1 MEIWGRTAITMKAY
15 MTKLKLSLGAGMRSL
30 EERIS
35 RSIWRNTLRDWLE
48 LSRVDVVIVGAGP
61 SGMTAAKYLAERG
74 LKTVVFERRLGFGGG
89 IGGGGMLMHKV
100 VVDEQALPILNDF
113 GIRYFKDEE
122 EGLYVIDASELMAKL
137 ASRAI
142 DSGAKIVNG
151 VHVEDVIYRE
161 NPLRIEGVV
170 IQWSAV
176 VLSGLHVDPLFVSSK
191 AVVDATG
198 HDAEVLKIVA
208 RKVPGVNMQLVGER
222 AAYSEASERLVV
234 ERTGRVIP
242 GLYVAGMA
250 VAALYGLPR
259 MGPIFSSM
267 LLSGRKVAE
276 EIMRDIS

>member
-1 MEIWGRTAITMKAY
+1 MLKTVVGVKMK
-15 MTKLKLSLGAGMRSL
+15 TL

-74 LKTVVFERRLGFGGG
+74 LKTVIFERRLGFGGG

-100 VVDEQALPILNDF
+100 VVDERCLPILNDF
-113 GIRYFKDEE
+113 GVRYLKDEE

-176 VLSGLHVDPLFVSSK
+176 LMSGLHVDPLFVSSK

-198 HDAEVLKIVA
+198 HEAEVLRIVA
-208 RKVPGVNMQLVGER
+208 RKVPGANIQLVGEK
-222 AAYSEASERLVV
+222 AAYAEASERLVV

-250 VAALYGLPR
+250 VAALHGLPR

-267 LLSGRKVAE
+267 LLSGKKVAE
-276 EIMRDIS
+276 AIMKDVS

>member
-1 MEIWGRTAITMKAY
+1 M
-15 MTKLKLSLGAGMRSL
+15 SL
-30 EERIS
+30 EERIT
-35 RSIWRNTLRDWLE
+35 RSIWKNTVRDWLE
-48 LSRVDVVIVGAGP
+48 LSRVDVAIVGAGP

-74 LKTVVFERRLGFGGG
+74 LKVVVFERRLGFGGG

-100 VVDEQALPILNDF
+100 VVDGQALSVLDDF
-113 GIRYFKDEE
+113 GIRYTKDE
-122 EGLYVIDASELMAKL
+122 EGLYVLDAAELMAKL

-176 VLSGLHVDPLFVSSK
+176 QLSGLHVDPLFVSSR

-198 HDAEVLKIVA
+198 HEAEVLKIVA
-208 RKVPGVNMQLVGER
+208 KKVPGANIQLAGER
-222 AAYSEASERLVV
+222 SAYSEISEKLVV
-234 ERTGRVIP
+234 DHTGRVIP
-242 GLYVAGMA
+242 GLYAAGMA

-267 LLSGRKVAE
+267 LLSGKKVAE
-276 EIMRDIS
+276 VIAKDLSS